1 MIRVTVETP
10 EINVG
15 KTCPGGDNWVPN
27 YWVVKMIDDVVR
39 AMDAATTAQ
48 SYKVRENLIEALSKE
63 QK

>member
-27 YWVVKMIDDVVR
+27 YWVVKMLDDVVR
-39 AMDAATTAQ
+39 AMDAATGPQ
-48 SYKVRENLIEALSKE
+48 HYKIRENLIEALSKE
-63 QK
+63 RK